1 MHVSFTYLLI
11 YLHKKRNTWKQNLLR
26 MMAALNAHFSGCG
39 AALLY
44 SQSSAGKCCNTL
56 YIQSIYGQ
64 FRLQAVHHIGIVR
77 QFSNCLV
84 QADPSCCSVWRRT
97 PQTFDSSVQAN
108 MGWLFHTQMTDFVR
122 RITLRVM
129 HSSQEAVLTAAEPIK
144 DTNRKREPT
153 WFIFHGITW
162 WACSKAGGERERG
175 GGLLTTICTVYLMC
189 VSGSNVQCVSSGLHV
204 FLCTGEK
211 RRLADSDADQ
221 RNRAGGMKSD
231 RNFQGNDG

>member
-64 FRLQAVHHIGIVR
+64 FRLQAVHHRVR